1 MPGIYE
7 NILETERLLDECY
20 DLETGEVDK
29 EKEERLA
36 VLKDAL
42 IAEGLE
48 NLCNLRADKLAY
60 INGLDAEAA
69 RITDKAKAEKK
80 KLARLENFI
89 LLIHQKSGKDKSIAG
104 IWTVGTRKSTQ
115 VRVEPDFAD
124 PRFFITKF
132 TEQLDKVS
140 LKDALKNGETI
151 PGAELVTNYNL
162 SVK

>member
-7 NILETERLLDECY
+7 NIMEAERLLDECY
-20 DLETGEVDK
+20 DLETGEVDEKREAELAAKK
-29 EKEERLA
+29 E
-36 VLKDAL
+36 AL

-48 NLCNLRADKLAY
+48 NLCNLRADKLAF
-60 INGLDAEAA
+60 INGLDAETQ
-69 RITDKAKAEKK
+69 RIADKAKAEKK
-80 KLARLENFI
+80 KLASLERFI

-104 IWTVGTRKSTQ
+104 TWTVGTRKSTQ

-124 PRFFITKF
+124 PRFFITKT

-140 LKDALKNGETI
+140 LKEALKNGETV
-151 PGAELVTNYNL
+151 PGAELVINYNL